1 MERSKLSAEV
11 RRLAKRA
18 NQRMVELERHDLNT
32 PAYKAAQA
40 TLEMMGRKSASAKG
54 RRFSETGKGTYNELE
69 QQKAELEK
77 FLGHETS
84 TVRGFKAMQD
94 RIYETADKDGSLTA
108 SGISKDDYFELFDE
122 MPDKV
127 SDRLYYATF
136 YVQVLQTYQM
146 KIKEGGI
153 VDENGKVITEE
164 NALSIT
170 DMVRILQ
177 GTSNLKS
184 ALSEIGIS
192 VEDIKATRKRLYGD
206 DEK

>member
-1 MERSKLSAEV
+1 MERSKLGAEV

-18 NQRMVELERHDLNT
+18 NQRMVELERHNLNT

-40 TLEMMGRKSASAKG
+40 TLEMMGRKSVSAKG
-54 RRFSETGKGTYNELE
+54 RRFSETGRGNYNELE

-84 TVRGFKAMQD
+84 TVRGFKTMQD
-94 RIYETADKDGSLTA
+94 RIYATADKDGSLTA
-108 SGISKDDYFELFDE
+108 AGITKDEYFELFDE
-122 MPDKV
+122 VPNKI

-153 VDENGKVITEE
+153 VDEDGEVITEE

-170 DMVRILQ
+170 DLVRILQ

-184 ALSEIGIS
+184 ALTEIGIS

-206 DEK
+206 DKK